1 MLFKIVG
8 TSHISRESVA
18 EIEQA
23 IIDFEPHIVAIELDI
38 KRAIALTSNKKA
50 KSNFRDI
57 FKIGVKAFI
66 FVKVGQYVQQ
76 KLGKMVGVIPG
87 SEMKAAMFLA
97 KKKKL
102 KIALIDQPIDITL
115 KKLSKAFTWREKW
128 NFIKDIFRGIFFRKK
143 QLEKLGL
150 DEGEVLDL
158 TKVPSEK
165 LIKKLLKSM
174 KQNYP
179 SIYEV
184 ILEGRNRYMVKALI
198 NINKKNPGEKI
209 LVVVGAAHKTGM
221 EKLLSK
227 YTLKQ

>member
-23 IIDFEPHIVAIELDI
+23 IIDFEPQIVAIELDI

-174 KQNYP
+174 KRNYP

-209 LVVVGAAHKTGM
+209 LVVVGAAHKNGM
-221 EKLLSK
+221 DKLLSK
-227 YTLKQ
+227 YTLK

>member
-184 ILEGRNRYMVKALI
+184 ILEGRNRYMIKALI